1 MRIFFYT
8 KNLPEYYFVSC
19 YNIIEVILLKTYN
32 VTLINGNPT
41 ADTWNSVPTALLDI
55 MHYPA
60 FPSPYRTE
68 GQLVYNDRALYVHM
82 KTTERKIRAYCSNR
96 NDEVCEDSCME
107 FFIAPD
113 SDDIRYFNFEINAI
127 GTLLLYVCNKRI
139 EMVPTTDDARIFNI
153 KSIISNDGWELFYE
167 IPFSFMTKYFNK
179 ISPTMIANFYKCGEK
194 TEPRHFS
201 AWNKPQDAPSDVH
214 RPEDFG
220 LLIFEGK

>member
-1 MRIFFYT
+1 M
-8 KNLPEYYFVSC
+8 
-19 YNIIEVILLKTYN
+19 KTYN
-32 VTLINGNPT
+32 VTLINGEPT
-41 ADTWNSVPTALLDI
+41 ADTWNSVPIAKLDV
-55 MHYPA
+55 MCFPE
-60 FPSPYRTE
+60 FPSPYQTE
-68 GQLVYNDRALYVHM
+68 AQLVYNDRALFVHM
-82 KTTERKIRAYCSNR
+82 KTNERQLRAHNSNR

-113 SDDIRYFNFEINAI
+113 NDDIRYFNFELNPI

-179 ISPTMIANFYKCGEK
+179 ISPTMIANFHKCGEK

-201 AWNKPQDAPSDVH
+201 AWNKPEGAPPDFH

-220 LLIFEGK
+220 LLTFEGK